1 LFLRDFILS
10 KSVRREILG
19 MSKVTYKFQLTVPK
33 RVRERF
39 ELKEGDTLV
48 FIEED
53 GKLILRKSTEY

>member
-1 LFLRDFILS
+1 MS